1 MAVHVQL
8 KIYEG
13 PLDLLLHLIRKNE
26 LSIADV
32 PIATITEQYLATL
45 ELMQGLNLDV
55 SGEYLVMAA
64 TLLHIKSKTL
74 LPPDEDDDEDDDE
87 EAGDTREELIRR
99 LLEYERFKGAAKELE
114 EREILNRDV
123 FVRQD
128 RSERVTDVS
137 FEQLSVFDLV
147 SALQRVLERF
157 PGPSVHRVVQETVSV
172 RERMTFIL
180 DELHRRPSVLFQE
193 LFDSAR
199 SRMDVVVTF
208 LALLE
213 LIRIRAVHAV
223 QKDRLGPIVM
233 EPMLSLS
240 EAGEAMKT
248 DVPEDDYGE

>member
-1 MAVHVQL
+1 MAVQVQL

-32 PIATITEQYLATL
+32 PIASITEQYLATL

-180 DELHRRPSVLFQE
+180 DELHRRPSVLFQD

>member
-32 PIATITEQYLATL
+32 PIASITEQYLATL

-180 DELHRRPSVLFQE
+180 DELHRRPSVLFQD

>member
-1 MAVHVQL
+1 MAVHVRL
-8 KIYEG
+8 KLYQG
-13 PLDLLLHLIRKNE
+13 PLDLLLHLIKKNE
-26 LSIADV
+26 LSIADI
-32 PIATITEQYLATL
+32 PIASITEQYLAAL
-45 ELMQGLNLDV
+45 ELMQGLDLDV

-64 TLLHIKSKTL
+64 TLLHVKSRTL
-74 LPPDEDDDEDDDE
+74 LPPDEDDDEADDD

-99 LLEYERFKGAAKELE
+99 LLEYERFKNAAKELE

-128 RSERVTDVS
+128 RSERVTEVS
-137 FEQLSVFDLV
+137 FEQLSAFDLM

-157 PGPSVHRVVQETVSV
+157 PGPSVHTVVQETVSV

-240 EAGEAMKT
+240 EAMAT
-248 DVPEDDYGE
+248 DAPGDDYGA

>member
-1 MAVHVQL
+1 MAVQVQL

-74 LPPDEDDDEDDDE
+74 LPPDEDNDEDDDE

-180 DELHRRPSVLFQE
+180 DELHRRPSVLFQD

>member
-8 KIYEG
+8 KLYEG
-13 PLDLLLHLIRKNE
+13 PLDLLLHLVRKNE

-32 PIATITEQYLATL
+32 PIASITEQYLAAL

-74 LPPDEDDDEDDDE
+74 LPPDEDDEDDDE

-99 LLEYERFKGAAKELE
+99 LLEYERFKNAAKELE

-128 RSERVTDVS
+128 RSERVTGVS
-137 FEQLSVFDLV
+137 FEQLSVFDLM

-180 DELHRRPSVLFQE
+180 DELHHRPTVLFQE

-233 EPMLSLS
+233 ESMLSLS
-240 EAGEAMKT
+240 EASEAMET

>member
-8 KIYEG
+8 QIYEG
-13 PLDLLLHLIRKNE
+13 PLDLLLHLIKQNE
-26 LSIADV
+26 LSIADI
-32 PIATITEQYLATL
+32 PIASITEQYLEAL

-74 LPPDEDDDEDDDE
+74 LPPDEEDEDDDDE
-87 EAGDTREELIRR
+87 PGDTREELIRR
-99 LLEYERFKGAAKELE
+99 LLEYERFKNAARELE
-114 EREILNRDV
+114 DRDILNRDV
-123 FVRQD
+123 FVRRD

-137 FEQLSVFDLV
+137 FEQLSVFDLM
-147 SALQRVLERF
+147 SALQRVLERY

-172 RERMTFIL
+172 RERMTYIL
-180 DELHRRPSVLFQE
+180 DELHHRPSVLFQE

-213 LIRIRAVHAV
+213 LIRMRAVHAV
-223 QKDRLGPIVM
+223 QKDRLGPIVL

-240 EAGEAMKT
+240 EASAAIET